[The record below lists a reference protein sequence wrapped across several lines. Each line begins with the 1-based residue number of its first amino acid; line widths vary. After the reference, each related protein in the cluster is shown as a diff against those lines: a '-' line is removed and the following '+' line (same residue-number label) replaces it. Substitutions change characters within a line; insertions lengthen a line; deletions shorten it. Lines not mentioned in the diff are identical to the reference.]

1 MEKVRIAFDVGGTF
15 SKGMIFSESGKE
27 LLNGIAVYE
36 SHSEE
41 AAPFIMN
48 NFLFMISDL
57 CGQLFK
63 EPVVLLS
70 LGLAFPGPFDY
81 EAGVSLIK
89 NLEKF
94 DSLYRVNIKKE
105 LMEVLQK
112 SDLTLS
118 ENFTIYFENDASC
131 FAMGEYC
138 ENAQINGGG
147 YFTIGT
153 GFGSTFIVDHHILKN
168 QYGLPESG
176 MIYNE
181 PFKESVIDDYL
192 SARGLQRIVREVY
205 TYPMDLSVL
214 SERASEGEAKAL
226 QVFELFGERIGK
238 AVGPIVKNLPIDE
251 LVFGGQISRSFSYFE
266 KGIIHEFTKQ
276 EITLTIRSTK
286 DTSLS
291 TIKGL
296 FYISQKKM
304 EEIEK

>member
-105 LMEVLQK
+105 LMEVLRK

-118 ENFTIYFENDASC
+118 ENFTIYFE
-131 FAMGEYC
+131 MMLL
-138 ENAQINGGG
+138 
-147 YFTIGT
+147 
-153 GFGSTFIVDHHILKN
+153 V
-168 QYGLPESG
+168 
-176 MIYNE
+176 
-181 PFKESVIDDYL
+181 
-192 SARGLQRIVREVY
+192 LQW
-205 TYPMDLSVL
+205 
-214 SERASEGEAKAL
+214 AN
-226 QVFELFGERIGK
+226 
-238 AVGPIVKNLPIDE
+238 IVKMPKSMVAVILQSGRD
-251 LVFGGQISRSFSYFE
+251 LVPRLLSIIIYSRISMDF
-266 KGIIHEFTKQ
+266 
-276 EITLTIRSTK
+276 
-286 DTSLS
+286 LS
-291 TIKGL
+291 QG
-296 FYISQKKM
+296 
-304 EEIEK
+304 